1 MKIPF
6 TKAHGAK
13 NDFLF
18 TWRRDAP
25 EPGAKNPHE
34 AYFFYG
40 VPFGQWTG
48 AQLEAV
54 RAGPWKLMLPHTYRT
69 LGDSP
74 PGRSVVQKYLG
85 LDRRPAA

>member
-25 EPGAKNPHE
+25 
-34 AYFFYG
+34 
-40 VPFGQWTG
+40 
-48 AQLEAV
+48 
-54 RAGPWKLMLPHTYRT
+54 
-69 LGDSP
+69 D
-74 PGRSVVQKYLG
+74 
-85 LDRRPAA
+85 PAASDHAALARGICDRHTGIGADGWMLVDQIGRAHV